1 MVEYISSQRTERTET
16 LASQSCSVTVT
27 IHRGGVGKGI
37 LTGDLTDIILLACTH
52 LADMIEVQLHSE
64 SDELHVPSYNQV
76 NCAG

>member
-1 MVEYISSQRTERTET
+1 M
-16 LASQSCSVTVT
+16 TVT